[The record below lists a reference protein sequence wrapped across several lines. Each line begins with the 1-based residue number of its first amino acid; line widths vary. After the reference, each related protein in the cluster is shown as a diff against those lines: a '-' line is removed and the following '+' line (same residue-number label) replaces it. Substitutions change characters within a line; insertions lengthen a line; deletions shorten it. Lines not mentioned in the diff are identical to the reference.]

1 MLKQLR
7 NNLLFLGI
15 ALHMLLPQTVSA
27 TGLDKIALYGDAKYT
42 GNWKSFDYADPD
54 APKGGRVVLPAYG
67 TFDNFNPFIF
77 KGIAATQVAELT
89 LDSLAV
95 VPADDFS
102 VAYPL
107 LAKSFELTDEY
118 VGFFL
123 DERAKFSDGTPVLA
137 DDVIFSFNSLI
148 EKGAPLYKIYYAD
161 VDRVE
166 KLGERHVRFWFKP
179 GSSNKELPLIISQ
192 LKIYSAKD
200 WEGKDFAKPV
210 LKAPLGSGPYVLDSF
225 SPNKYL
231 VFKRNPDYWA
241 KDIPSR
247 RGFYNFDEIRY
258 DYYQDT
264 TVTLQALFSGNI
276 DMREEYIA
284 KIWVTGYDNDLV
296 KSGQI
301 IKENIAHNNTA
312 RLQNFGFNLRR
323 EKFADP
329 RVREAIDWAFNYE
342 WAGENLFY
350 NQYSRLYS
358 YFSNSGM
365 EAVGLPEG
373 RELEILNKYRDKLP
387 ASVFTKA
394 PSNPVYADVGASRK
408 NLRHAV
414 KLLKEAGYDFVDG
427 RMTNLKTGEPLE
439 LEILSNSAN
448 GNSFTRVM
456 LPFISNLA
464 KIGIKAEFRNL
475 EVNVFKNRLDNFDF
489 DMAILTFPISQMP
502 GNEQKEFWG
511 SAAADIKGSYNLLGI
526 KNPVVD
532 ELLDGLVA
540 AQDKKDYIAHV
551 RALDRVLLNGHYMI
565 MQWFSP
571 CQRIAYRNRFDH
583 KKSGL
588 KVGFQP
594 DTWWIKKDN

>member
-1 MLKQLR
+1 MLKKTL
-7 NNLLFLGI
+7 NSFLIAAALLFLP
-15 ALHMLLPQTVSA
+15 PQTVSA
-27 TGLDKIALYGDAKYT
+27 AVLDKIALYGDAKYN
-42 GNWKSFDYADPD
+42 GDWQAFDYADPD
-54 APKGGRVVLPAYG
+54 APKGGRVVFPAYG

-77 KGIAATQVAELT
+77 KGIAATQAAELM

-123 DERAKFSDGTPVLA
+123 DERARFSDGSPVLA
-137 DDVIFSFNSLI
+137 DDVVFSFNSLI

-166 KLGERHVRFWFKP
+166 KLGDRHVRFWFRP
-179 GSSNKELPLIISQ
+179 SSRNKELPLIISQ
-192 LKIYSAKD
+192 LKVYSAKD

-210 LKAPLGSGPYVLDSF
+210 LKAPLGSGPYILESF

-241 KDIPSR
+241 KDVPSR

-296 KSGQI
+296 KNGEI
-301 IKENIAHNNTA
+301 VKEDIAHNETA

-323 EKFADP
+323 DKFADP

-350 NQYSRLYS
+350 NQYRRLYS

-373 RELEILNKYRDKLP
+373 RELEILNRWRDKLP
-387 ASVFTKA
+387 ESVFTKA
-394 PSNPVYADVGASRK
+394 PSNPVYSGVGMSRQ

-414 KLLKEAGYDFVDG
+414 KLLNEAGYDFVDG
-427 RMTNLKTGEPLE
+427 KMTNLATGEPLE
-439 LEILSNSAN
+439 FEILSNSAN
-448 GNSFTRVM
+448 GSAFTRVM

-489 DMAILTFPISQMP
+489 DVAILTFPVSQMP

-532 ELLDGLVA
+532 GLLDGLVA
-540 AQDKKDYIAHV
+540 AQDKEDYVAHV
-551 RALDRVLLNGHYMI
+551 RALDRVLLNGHYMV

-571 CQRIAYRNRFDH
+571 CRRIAYRNRFEH

-594 DTWWIKKDN
+594 DTWWIKKDD

>member
-1 MLKQLR
+1 MLKKAL
-7 NNLLFLGI
+7 NSFLIAAALLFLP
-15 ALHMLLPQTVSA
+15 PQTVSA
-27 TGLDKIALYGDAKYT
+27 AVLDKIALYGDAKYN
-42 GNWKSFDYADPD
+42 GDWRAFDYADPD
-54 APKGGRVVLPAYG
+54 APKGGRVVFPAYG

-77 KGIAATQVAELT
+77 KGIAATQAAELM

-123 DERAKFSDGTPVLA
+123 DERARFSDGSPVLA
-137 DDVIFSFNSLI
+137 DDVVFSFNSLI

-166 KLGERHVRFWFKP
+166 KLGDRHVRFWFRP
-179 GSSNKELPLIISQ
+179 GSRNKELPLIISQ
-192 LKIYSAKD
+192 LKVYSAKD

-210 LKAPLGSGPYVLDSF
+210 LKAPLGSGPYILESF

-241 KDIPSR
+241 KDVPSR

-296 KSGQI
+296 KNGEI
-301 IKENIAHNNTA
+301 VKEDIAHNETA

-323 EKFADP
+323 DKFADP

-350 NQYSRLYS
+350 NQYRRLYS

-373 RELEILNKYRDKLP
+373 RELEILNRWRDKLP
-387 ASVFTKA
+387 ESVFTKA
-394 PSNPVYADVGASRK
+394 PSNPVYSGVGMSRQ

-414 KLLKEAGYDFVDG
+414 KLLNEAGYDFVDG
-427 RMTNLKTGEPLE
+427 KMTNLATGELLE
-439 LEILSNSAN
+439 FEILSNSAN
-448 GNSFTRVM
+448 GSAFTRVM

-489 DMAILTFPISQMP
+489 DVAILTFPVSQMP

-532 ELLDGLVA
+532 GLLDGLVA
-540 AQDKKDYIAHV
+540 AQDKEDYVAHV
-551 RALDRVLLNGHYMI
+551 RALDRVLLNGHYMV

-571 CQRIAYRNRFDH
+571 CRRIAYRNRFEH

-594 DTWWIKKDN
+594 DTWWIKKDD

>member
-1 MLKQLR
+1 MNKFLCIITT
-7 NNLLFLGI
+7 LFFMPSMVFARPLE
-15 ALHMLLPQTVSA
+15 H
-27 TGLDKIALYGDAKYT
+27 IALYGDAKYN
-42 GNWKSFDYADPD
+42 GNWQSFEYVRSD

-77 KGIAATQVAELT
+77 KGIAAPQVADLT
-89 LDSLAV
+89 LDSLAF
-95 VPADDFS
+95 VPADDVT

-107 LAKSFELTDEY
+107 LAKSFELTKEY

-148 EKGAPLYKIYYAD
+148 EKGSPFYKVYYSD
-161 VDRVE
+161 VE
-166 KLGERHVRFWFKP
+166 KVEKINNRHVRFWFKP
-179 GSSNKELPLIISQ
+179 GSNNKELPLIISQ
-192 LKIYSAKD
+192 IKIFSAHD
-200 WEGKDFAKPV
+200 WQGRDFAKPE
-210 LKAPLGSGPYVLDSF
+210 LRAPLGSGPYILDSY

-231 VFKRNPDYWA
+231 IFKRNPDYWG

-264 TVTLQALFSGNI
+264 TVTLQALFAGNI

-284 KIWVTGYDNDLV
+284 KIWVTGYNNDLV
-296 KSGQI
+296 KNGKI
-301 IKENIAHNNTA
+301 VKEDISHNNTA

-350 NQYSRLYS
+350 NQYSRLFS
-358 YFSNSGM
+358 YFTNSGM
-365 EAVGLPEG
+365 EATDLPQG
-373 RELEILNKYRDKLP
+373 SELKILNKYKDELP
-387 ASVFTKA
+387 ETVFTKA
-394 PSNPVYADVGASRK
+394 PSNPVYADVESSRS

-414 KLLKEAGYDFVDG
+414 KLLNEAGYDFVDG
-427 RMTNLKTGEPLE
+427 KMTNLKTGEPLE
-439 LEILSNSAN
+439 IEVLSNSAN
-448 GNSFTRVM
+448 GSSFTRVM
-456 LPFISNLA
+456 LPFVSNLA
-464 KIGIKAEFRNL
+464 KIGIKAEFRNV

-489 DMAILTFPISQMP
+489 DMAILTFPISQLP

-511 SAAADIKGSYNLLGI
+511 SLSADIKGSYNLLGI

-532 ELLDGLVA
+532 KIVDGLVT
-540 AQDKKDYIAHV
+540 AQNKEDYIAHIK
-551 RALDRVLLNGHYMI
+551 ALDRVLLNGHYMV
-565 MQWFSP
+565 MQWYSP
-571 CQRIAYRNRFDH
+571 YERIAYRNRFEH
-583 KKSGL
+583 KKTDL

-594 DTWWIKKDN
+594 DTWWIKEDK